1 MRKFVFLTTVIFLL
15 SGYAFSEGKFALS
28 VAGNYLVPS
37 DSGYKDVYGE
47 SVFYPELKVGFD
59 LYKGIYIFAGYGFF
73 TKKGRTVEFAH
84 DAEST
89 QNYLSFG
96 LGYDGTISE
105 RFGYKAEL
113 GLLYASYK
121 EESMGEKVTGSS
133 LGFCVEAGI
142 LYRIHSVLFGK
153 ISIGYLRASDSIE
166 DVAIELGG
174 FKAGIG
180 LEIRF

>member
-15 SGYAFSEGKFALS
+15 SGYAFSEAKFALS

-121 EESMGEKVTGSS
+121 EESLGEGVSGSS
-133 LGFCVEAGI
+133 VGFGI
-142 LYRIHSVLFGK
+142 EVGALYRIHSGLSAKVFT
-153 ISIGYLRASDSIE
+153 GYLRAADRIA
-166 DVAIELGG
+166 DVEIELGG
-174 FKAGIG
+174 FKTGLGI
-180 LEIRF
+180 EVRF

>member
-15 SGYAFSEGKFALS
+15 CGYTFSEGKFAFS
-28 VAGNYLVPS
+28 VAGNYLIPS
-37 DSGYKDVYGE
+37 DSGYKDIYGN
-47 SVFYPELKVGFD
+47 SVFYPELKTGYSV
-59 LYKGIYIFAGYGFF
+59 YKGFYIFAAYGFF
-73 TKKGRTVEFAH
+73 TKKGKTLAF
-84 DAEST
+84 DQSAESI
-89 QNYLSFG
+89 QHFLSFG
-96 LGYDGTISE
+96 IGHAGTISDRVE
-105 RFGYKAEL
+105 YKAEF
-113 GLLYASYK
+113 GLLHASYR

-174 FKAGIG
+174 FKTGIG